1 MSKSHNK
8 KRNVGIIYELLLRHI
23 SSSLVE
29 NDKVTAE
36 KCLKIIENHFDKSTE
51 IYKEFRL
58 FNALANTTVTN
69 SSVAAAILTEA
80 RGAARRTNV
89 NSLNREKS
97 KLIRSINH
105 ILDDPKFY
113 HRRVPHYRAF
123 ATIQTLLNDWRERD
137 KSNLSRVVRY
147 ESQIIDL
154 LLKEKDE
161 SKDLESNTNVDS
173 LIVSLMTKKMNE
185 KYSQKFSE
193 NQKNILKEYVFS
205 QHNGNTKE
213 FSEKLCEIVEN
224 ADRRICDLK
233 DRTDNETIL
242 SKIDNVKEKIREID
256 SKNVDDKSISK
267 FLLILSL
274 NEEITR
280 AIENE

>member
-36 KCLKIIENHFDKSTE
+36 KCLKIIENHFGKSTE

-80 RGAARRTNV
+80 RGAARRTDIS
-89 NSLNREKS
+89 SLNREKS
-97 KLIRSINH
+97 RLIRSINH

-137 KSNLSRVVRY
+137 KSDLSRVVRY

-161 SKDLESNTNVDS
+161 SGDLESNTDVDS

-213 FSEKLCEIVEN
+213 FSENLCKIVEN
-224 ADRRICDLK
+224 ASKRISELK
-233 DRTDNETIL
+233 DKTDNETIL
-242 SKIDNVKEKIREID
+242 SKIDSVKERIVEID
-256 SKNVDDKSISK
+256 YKNVDDKSISK

-274 NEEITR
+274 NEEIER